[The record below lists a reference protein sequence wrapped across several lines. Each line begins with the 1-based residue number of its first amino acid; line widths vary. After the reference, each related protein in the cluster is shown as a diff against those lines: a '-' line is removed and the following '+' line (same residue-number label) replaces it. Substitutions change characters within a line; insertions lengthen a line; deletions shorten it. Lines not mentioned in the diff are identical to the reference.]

1 MKQDRVVYKKRI
13 KELPKEILP
22 REKAIKYGVESL
34 SDEELLAL
42 SLGSGTKGINVLGLS
57 TKILGGKGV
66 KGLLNLKLED
76 LLSIKGI
83 GEAKALQILAIS
95 QMIKR
100 SSQTED
106 REKISSVTDAVKYL
120 RFLTKENQEM
130 MVALYLNSSNE
141 VLHQQT
147 VAVGSLNVLRV
158 LPRDIL
164 FYAIKYNCNG
174 IIVSHNHPNG
184 SAKPSQEDI
193 NFTQKL
199 VNLSVELGFD
209 ILDHIIIGKD
219 GYFSFAEAGLIN

>member
-1 MKQDRVVYKKRI
+1 MKQDRAVYKKRI
-13 KELPKEILP
+13 KELPREILP
-22 REKAIKYGVESL
+22 REKAIKYGIESL

-57 TKILGGKGV
+57 TKVLGGKGL

-83 GEAKALQILAIS
+83 GKAKALQILAIS

-164 FYAIKYNCNG
+164 FYAIKHNCNG
-174 IIVSHNHPNG
+174 IIISHNHPNG

-199 VNLSVELGFD
+199 VNLSFELGFD